1 MGALNKI
8 IKLLGNQTKTR
19 NKKMLKWP
27 VEPGVPPEISYKG
40 RRGPQFLF
48 ECKI

>member
-1 MGALNKI
+1 MKELKKI

-27 VEPGVPPEISYKG
+27 VEPGVPPEIS
-40 RRGPQFLF
+40 RRGPQLNVKY
-48 ECKI
+48 KI